1 MFGFGKKEKKKELK
15 QYITG
20 AGACVVTKSVL
31 NGETGLKWLFRET
44 DGIGNGWVAL
54 GEADTQAYVDDA
66 ANYAIVDFNTLANIE
81 PAVLNIL
88 HMPTGADLEFKPD
101 PSGGYFV
108 DTVNGKEIRE
118 PVKAPIQ
125 EAFEQNLKYLNKE
138 SYPAEELLRY
148 FHGKGDMRIFC
159 MGEADFPSGE
169 IIIAD
174 PLVYLGNDKYT
185 EPLNRK
191 IPAGS
196 YPVELAILDS
206 PVAGL
211 RIAAARL
218 KIRETDICRYE
229 IAMPAGTT
237 AAQYNQPGIFAGFGV
252 DAGMACFCDAAA
264 AKEFGE
270 FSDGWHQQNPGK
282 NQYDDYFAQLFRSSY
297 EAYPDVQREDG
308 DFIEWA
314 VPGYGH
320 RIAMFAS
327 GLGDGLY
334 TGYWGLDAGEEV
346 TELIIPFMN
355 PDYFS

>member
-31 NGETGLKWLFRET
+31 NGETGLKWLFREK

-54 GEADTQAYVDDA
+54 GESDTQAYVDDA
-66 ANYAIVDFNTLANIE
+66 ANYAVVDFNTLANIE

-88 HMPTGADLEFKPD
+88 HMPAGADLEFRTD
-101 PSGGYFV
+101 ASGGYFV
-108 DTVNGKEIRE
+108 DTGNGKEIRE

-148 FHGKGDMRIFC
+148 FHKKGDLRIFC

-185 EPLNRK
+185 EQLNRK

-282 NQYDDYFAQLFRSSY
+282 NEYDD
-297 EAYPDVQREDG
+297 
-308 DFIEWA
+308 
-314 VPGYGH
+314 
-320 RIAMFAS
+320 
-327 GLGDGLY
+327 
-334 TGYWGLDAGEEV
+334 
-346 TELIIPFMN
+346 
-355 PDYFS
+355 

>member
-1 MFGFGKKEKKKELK
+1 M
-15 QYITG
+15 
-20 AGACVVTKSVL
+20 VTKSVL

-54 GEADTQAYVDDA
+54 GESDTQAYVDDA

-88 HMPTGADLEFKPD
+88 HMPAGADLEFKPD

-191 IPAGS
+191 IPGRLLSCGAG
-196 YPVELAILDS
+196 D
-206 PVAGL
+206 L
-211 RIAAARL
+211 RLPCCGAS
-218 KIRETDICRYE
+218 DCCRQIE
-229 IAMPAGTT
+229 
-237 AAQYNQPGIFAGFGV
+237 
-252 DAGMACFCDAAA
+252 
-264 AKEFGE
+264 
-270 FSDGWHQQNPGK
+270 NPG
-282 NQYDDYFAQLFRSSY
+282 N
-297 EAYPDVQREDG
+297 
-308 DFIEWA
+308 
-314 VPGYGH
+314 GY
-320 RIAMFAS
+320 
-327 GLGDGLY
+327 LPL
-334 TGYWGLDAGEEV
+334 
-346 TELIIPFMN
+346 
-355 PDYFS
+355 

>member
-1 MFGFGKKEKKKELK
+1 
-15 QYITG
+15 
-20 AGACVVTKSVL
+20 
-31 NGETGLKWLFRET
+31 
-44 DGIGNGWVAL
+44 
-54 GEADTQAYVDDA
+54 
-66 ANYAIVDFNTLANIE
+66 
-81 PAVLNIL
+81 
-88 HMPTGADLEFKPD
+88 
-101 PSGGYFV
+101 
-108 DTVNGKEIRE
+108 
-118 PVKAPIQ
+118 
-125 EAFEQNLKYLNKE
+125 
-138 SYPAEELLRY
+138 
-148 FHGKGDMRIFC
+148 

-264 AKEFGE
+264 ANGIRRVFRRMASAESGE
-270 FSDGWHQQNPGK
+270 KP
-282 NQYDDYFAQLFRSSY
+282 
-297 EAYPDVQREDG
+297 V
-308 DFIEWA
+308 
-314 VPGYGH
+314 
-320 RIAMFAS
+320 
-327 GLGDGLY
+327 
-334 TGYWGLDAGEEV
+334 
-346 TELIIPFMN
+346 
-355 PDYFS
+355 

>member
-31 NGETGLKWLFRET
+31 NGETGLKWLFREK

-54 GEADTQAYVDDA
+54 GESDTQAYVDDA
-66 ANYAIVDFNTLANIE
+66 ANYAVVDFNTLANIE

-88 HMPTGADLEFKPD
+88 HMPAGADLEFRTD
-101 PSGGYFV
+101 ASGGYFV
-108 DTVNGKEIRE
+108 DTGNGKEIRE

-125 EAFEQNLKYLNKE
+125 EAFEQILKYLNKE

-148 FHGKGDMRIFC
+148 FHKKGDLRIFC

-229 IAMPAGTT
+229 IGRAH
-237 AAQYNQPGIFAGFGV
+237 V
-252 DAGMACFCDAAA
+252 
-264 AKEFGE
+264 
-270 FSDGWHQQNPGK
+270 
-282 NQYDDYFAQLFRSSY
+282 
-297 EAYPDVQREDG
+297 
-308 DFIEWA
+308 
-314 VPGYGH
+314 
-320 RIAMFAS
+320 
-327 GLGDGLY
+327 
-334 TGYWGLDAGEEV
+334 
-346 TELIIPFMN
+346 
-355 PDYFS
+355 